1 MPKTRIQPKQEDD
14 SSSCLSASSA
24 AMSASQQNRGK
35 ETIGRWYRRYFGIG
49 GRRQAEQGSGGVG
62 ANSSSFDDKH
72 CFVVDQRFVAVLSK
86 MVILLH
92 RAIQK
97 CIADFPSRASVV
109 LAQKPFKSL
118 AHLLVLPALTSF
130 GLEEKNVPRILSG
143 I

>member
-1 MPKTRIQPKQEDD
+1 
-14 SSSCLSASSA
+14 
-24 AMSASQQNRGK
+24 MSASQQNRGK

-49 GRRQAEQGSGGVG
+49 GRRQAEQGSCGVV

-97 CIADFPSRASVV
+97 CIADFPCRTSVV
-109 LAQKPFKSL
+109 LAQKRFKSL
-118 AHLLVLPALTSF
+118 AHLLVAAVVNSICI
-130 GLEEKNVPRILSG
+130 EEKNFSRTLQRDLRH
-143 I
+143 